1 MKRVEVGDL
10 VTCKLWLKPE
20 MAVVVDNYTDATLV
34 KVVLT
39 SGHARYQYVYDL
51 VVLSKKV

>member
-20 MAVVVDNYTDATLV
+20 LAVVVRYWNHHLAVVALTDGSTR
-34 KVVLT
+34 T
-39 SGHARYQYVYDL
+39 QYASDL